1 MNIKFKPSEA
11 IIDVKNHYCPG
22 CTHGIIN
29 NIIGEVLEEL
39 NILNKSIGI
48 ASVGCSVLMYDY
60 LNCDYHVYGRNK
72 YFSCR

>member
-1 MNIKFKPSEA
+1 MNIKFKPSEV

-39 NILNKSIGI
+39 NILKNLLELLLLDVQFLCMII
-48 ASVGCSVLMYDY
+48 
-60 LNCDYHVYGRNK
+60 
-72 YFSCR
+72 

>member
-29 NIIGEVLEEL
+29 NIIGEVLG
-39 NILNKSIGI
+39 S
-48 ASVGCSVLMYDY
+48 
-60 LNCDYHVYGRNK
+60 
-72 YFSCR
+72 